1 VSTAASL
8 DLAAL
13 ARARLV
19 AHIDAEVGYE
29 EGFGPP
35 TIDVPADRWVDALR
49 LLRDEVGCTYFDWLS
64 AVDELDQ
71 GFSVLCHVAKLST
84 PAEAPGPDEVP
95 ASDKSQATASSGDAG
110 QSSGGEV
117 AHLLV
122 RTRVPRE
129 APVLPT
135 VTTVFAGAAWHE
147 RETREMFGI
156 DFAGH
161 PGLTPLLLP
170 EEFEGHPLRKEFVL
184 ASRVAKPW
192 PGAKE
197 PGESDHPA
205 ADHPAADQPAP
216 GQPGLGQP
224 ATDQPARE
232 QPARRAPG
240 RAPSRRRMA
249 PPGVPAVEDWGPRPP
264 GSPAPDPLAAATPS
278 TRSGRRG
285 RRTERPDRTARPADR
300 TARPADRTTQPTD
313 RPVPDPETAEP
324 DTSTGGD
331 RD

>member
-19 AHIDAEVGYE
+19 AHLDAEVGYE

-49 LLRDEVGCTYFDWLS
+49 LLRDEVGCAYFDWLS

-71 GFSVLCHVAKLST
+71 GFSVLCHLAKLPT
-84 PAEAPGPDEVP
+84 PAEGPGPDEVP
-95 ASDKSQATASSGDAG
+95 APDKSRAMASSGDAG
-110 QSSGGEV
+110 QASGGEV

-147 RETREMFGI
+147 RETHEMFGI

-170 EEFEGHPLRKEFVL
+170 EEFDGHPLRKEFVL

-205 ADHPAADQPAP
+205 ADQPVP
-216 GQPGLGQP
+216 GQP

-232 QPARRAPG
+232 QPARAQPARRAPG

-264 GSPAPDPLAAATPS
+264 GSSAPDPLAAATPS
-278 TRSGRRG
+278 ARSGRRA
-285 RRTERPDRTARPADR
+285 RRTERPDRTS
-300 TARPADRTTQPTD
+300 RPADRTTQPTD
-313 RPVPDPETAEP
+313 RPVPDPEAAEP